1 MKREYHCDLC
11 NRKLPH
17 ERWIFSQHTKARYCW
32 PGECGHDKRK
42 RKVRTNPPL
51 RKIKD
56 GKIITEPGTQM
67 VLA

>member
-42 RKVRTNPPL
+42 PKRKPREAASVTSPTT
-51 RKIKD
+51 
-56 GKIITEPGTQM
+56 GQM
-67 VLA
+67 GMAL